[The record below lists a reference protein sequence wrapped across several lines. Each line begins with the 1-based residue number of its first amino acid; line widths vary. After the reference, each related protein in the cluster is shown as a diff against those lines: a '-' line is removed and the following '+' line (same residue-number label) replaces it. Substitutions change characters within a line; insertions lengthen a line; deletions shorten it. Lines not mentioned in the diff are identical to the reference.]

1 MNFDFDILNV
11 PTSPLTSDV
20 STGNSPSYTNQANSP
35 ASLTSGSDGL
45 GYSPVTSSPSP
56 YMMQPFSSSMGMS
69 EPTLDDLMTGVDQ
82 LSGGSN
88 KADLTSSEIKI
99 DVGK

>member
-1 MNFDFDILNV
+1 
-11 PTSPLTSDV
+11 
-20 STGNSPSYTNQANSP
+20 
-35 ASLTSGSDGL
+35 
-45 GYSPVTSSPSP
+45 
-56 YMMQPFSSSMGMS
+56 MGMS

-99 DVGK
+99 DVGKWTIMIDISCM